1 VALHRSQR
9 FGVSH
14 MSFHVGEDIGDY
26 RIVSIVGAG
35 SFGQVFQVEHR
46 ITKRKEA
53 LKVLVAD
60 HATES
65 QVQRFEREI
74 ELQARLDH
82 PHIARVHNALHVD
95 DSLILVMELVEGESL
110 EKKLKKGSVS
120 KTAGIDCI
128 CQTLSALEYAHAQGI
143 VHRDITPGNL
153 IVDQNGN
160 VKLTDFGMAKSPG
173 DYQLT
178 DAGDIVGS
186 LYYMPPEQVR
196 RHADPDPR
204 SDLYSTGAVLYEILT
219 GKKLFDSSDRLSL
232 MVAQVEQQPMAP
244 IEIDPTI
251 ESGLNEIVL
260 KALAK
265 DPAERYQSPKE
276 FREALKTFAAEPVAT
291 VPAPPVRRRS
301 YLTPVSLSAVALTV
315 LALAFAGVAKLSP
328 KSPLPLP
335 PKPAHIL
342 GIGTLLEM
350 PQSVPAVASNPQPA
364 VPMAVKHRHPAAPPE
379 AVAEESVETPPADEK
394 EVAAETPEEAPP
406 AEKASADA
414 PDTSGSVTEPANA
427 SQQPAPQSRL
437 KRFLHKLNPFKRKNT
452 DLDSQKAFAS
462 R

>member
-1 VALHRSQR
+1 MVCNQSL
-9 FGVSH
+9 GVSH
-14 MSFHVGEDIGDY
+14 VSFHVGEDIGDY
-26 RIVSIVGAG
+26 RIVSIIGAG

-74 ELQARLDH
+74 EFQARLDH
-82 PHIARVHNALHVD
+82 PHIARVHNALHVN

-120 KTAGIDCI
+120 KTAGIDYI
-128 CQTLSALEYAHAQGI
+128 CQTLSALEHAHAQGI

-153 IVDQNGN
+153 IVDQNGT

-186 LYYMPPEQVR
+186 LYYMPPEQVQ

-219 GKKLFDSSDRLSL
+219 GRKLFDLGDRLSL
-232 MVAQVEQQPMAP
+232 MVAQVQQQPVAP
-244 IEIDPTI
+244 IEIDSTI
-251 ESGLNEIVL
+251 GSALNEIVL

-276 FREALKTFAAEPVAT
+276 FREALKTFAAEPIAT
-291 VPAPPVRRRS
+291 VPPAPVRRRS
-301 YLTPVSLSAVALTV
+301 YFTPVPLSAVALTV

-328 KSPLPLP
+328 ESPLLLP
-335 PKPAHIL
+335 PKPAHIT

-350 PQSVPAVASNPQPA
+350 PQSVPVVASPVVPIA
-364 VPMAVKHRHPAAPPE
+364 VQHRHPVSPE
-379 AVAEESVETPPADEK
+379 AAAEESVETRSADEK
-394 EVAAETPEEAPP
+394 EVAAEAPEEAAP
-406 AEKASADA
+406 AEEASADA
-414 PDTSGSVTEPANA
+414 GDTSESATEPAIA
-427 SQQPAPQSRL
+427 SQQPAPQSRV
-437 KRFLHKLNPFKRKNT
+437 KRFFQKLNPFKRKNT
-452 DLDSQKAFAS
+452 DPDSQKAFAG